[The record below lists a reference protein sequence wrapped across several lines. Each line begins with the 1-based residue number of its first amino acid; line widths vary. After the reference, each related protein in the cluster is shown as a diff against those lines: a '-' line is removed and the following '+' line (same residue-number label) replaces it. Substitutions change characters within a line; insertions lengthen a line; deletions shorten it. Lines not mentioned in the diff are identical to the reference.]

1 MAFLGAVEKARVS
14 PFEGGSDSRLVKP
27 ANKHLLREG
36 GQHTLTPLHR
46 GSPAAPVKPE
56 HSGP

>member
-27 ANKHLLREG
+27 ADKHRLREG
-36 GQHTLTPLHR
+36 GQHALGPLHR
-46 GSPAAPVKPE
+46 GSPAAPVEPT
-56 HSGP
+56 HS